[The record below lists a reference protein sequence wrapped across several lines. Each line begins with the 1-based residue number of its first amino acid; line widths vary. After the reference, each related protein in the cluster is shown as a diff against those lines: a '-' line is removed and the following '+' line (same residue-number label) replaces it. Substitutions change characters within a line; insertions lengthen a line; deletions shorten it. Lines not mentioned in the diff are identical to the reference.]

1 MGDSAMIQD
10 EGIIVPS
17 ASSSS
22 NNPEFDQKVIS
33 SLTESQESLLRE
45 VREQT
50 MSEDSE
56 LNQTFT

>member
-1 MGDSAMIQD
+1 MGDFAMVQD
-10 EGIIVPS
+10 EGIIVPL

-22 NNPEFDQKVIS
+22 NNPEFNQRVTS

-45 VREQT
+45 VRDRA

-56 LNQTFT
+56 LNQTFL